1 MTPDQEALIDRARR
15 SLRAAEL
22 LLREGEP
29 GIAASRAYYAM
40 FYAAEAMLLSR
51 NLSFSKHS
59 GVMAAFGREFAKTGA
74 APSEFHRWLMD
85 AFDARNVGD
94 YDIHRRLTGEQAGE
108 HLRRATVLIGAAV
121 EFLGRQE

>member
-1 MTPDQEALIDRARR
+1 MIDRVRR
-15 SLRAAEL
+15 SLRATEL
-22 LLREGEP
+22 LLRKGEP
-29 GIAASRAYYAM
+29 GIAASHAYYAM

-59 GVMAAFGREFAKTGA
+59 GVMAASGREFAKTGTV
-74 APSEFHRWLMD
+74 PFEFHRWLMD

-94 YDIHRRLTGEQAGE
+94 YDIHRDLTGEQAAE
-108 HLRRATVLIGAAV
+108 HLRRATILIEAAA

>member
-22 LLREGEP
+22 LLRKGEP
-29 GIAASRAYYAM
+29 GIAASRAYHAM

-59 GVMAAFGREFAKTGA
+59 GVMAAF
-74 APSEFHRWLMD
+74 
-85 AFDARNVGD
+85 DARNVGD
-94 YDIHRRLTGEQAGE
+94 YDIHRRLTGEQAAE
-108 HLRRATVLIGAAV
+108 HLRRATILIEAAA